1 MCERMNDMIIQI
13 EGLGSIHIGDNGLD
27 GVSHD
32 DRGRP
37 ILHLVLTLNSPSRDA
52 HPEDGGIGFTFI
64 PAGANHNGYHQV
76 YEDQLP
82 LAKRILHA
90 LRQSSLETITVR
102 RVVFDLLEEHQVD
115 VYLHYCGNTK
125 VADPEAAL
133 CRIARAINNA
143 YKQYPLLREEEQTVE
158 LWKKP

>member
-64 PAGANHNGYHQV
+64 SAGANHDSYHQV

-102 RVVFDLLEEHQVD
+102 RVVLDLLEEHQVESPQI
-115 VYLHYCGNTK
+115 LRQHQGRR
-125 VADPEAAL
+125 PGSRAL
-133 CRIARAINNA
+133 SHRPGDQQRLQAVPASS
-143 YKQYPLLREEEQTVE
+143 
-158 LWKKP
+158 

>member
-1 MCERMNDMIIQI
+1 MCERMTVMIIQV
-13 EGLGSIHIGDNGLD
+13 EDLGSIHIGDNGID

-52 HPEDGGIGFTFI
+52 NPENGGIGFTFI
-64 PAGANHNGYHQV
+64 PAGANHDGYYQT

-82 LAKRILHA
+82 LAKRVLCA
-90 LRQSSLETITVR
+90 LRQSSVEITNVR

-115 VYLHYCGNTK
+115 IYIHYCSNTK
-125 VADPEAAL
+125 VADPDAAL
-133 CRIARAINNA
+133 CRVARAINNA
-143 YKQYPLLREEEQTVE
+143 YKHYPLLREEEQKIE
-158 LWKKP
+158 LWESS